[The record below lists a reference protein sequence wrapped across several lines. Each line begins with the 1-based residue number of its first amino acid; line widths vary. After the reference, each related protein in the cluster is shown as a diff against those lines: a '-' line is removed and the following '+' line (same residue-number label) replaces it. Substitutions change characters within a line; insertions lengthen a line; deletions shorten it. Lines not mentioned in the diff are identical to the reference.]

1 MGTNIRAN
9 LSKKN
14 AYWIDKERY
23 YELKHFCLQYAA
35 WKSAYLNADALHR
48 TYGMR
53 ERLSKTNRVIDVTA
67 QCAEEKAYFMDRMK
81 MIQDCCQKA
90 DPELAMYLFKAV
102 TSNLGYTYLKTKLDI
117 PCSKETYYDRY
128 RKFFWHLSQVRK

>member
-9 LSKKN
+9 LSRKN
-14 AYWIDKERY
+14 KYWIDKERY
-23 YELKHFCLQYAA
+23 YELKHFCQQYPA
-35 WKSAYLNADALHR
+35 WKSAYLNADALR
-48 TYGMR
+48 RPYGTR
-53 ERLSKTNRVIDVTA
+53 ERLSKTNQVMDTTA

-90 DPELAMYLFKAV
+90 DSELAMYILKAV
-102 TSNLGYTYLKTKLDI
+102 TSNLSYTYLKTKLDI

-128 RKFFWHLSQVRK
+128 RKFFWHLSQARK